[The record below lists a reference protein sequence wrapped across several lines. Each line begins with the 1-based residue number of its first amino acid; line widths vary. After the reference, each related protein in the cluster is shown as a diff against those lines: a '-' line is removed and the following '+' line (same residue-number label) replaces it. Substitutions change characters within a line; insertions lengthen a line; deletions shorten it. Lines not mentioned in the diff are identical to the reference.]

1 MRLVLQS
8 PIYILL
14 VFIIIFFPY
23 TLISGTS
30 IDSLILKVTDEN
42 AQPLIGVN
50 VISLEESFENI
61 TDVEGNVVIY
71 SNHSDA
77 IFSFSYIGYEEIR
90 LSYKSLQASGG
101 MLQMKLS
108 YYTLP
113 SITAIGRR
121 DDQLLQT
128 PQQIQIISSKDIA
141 STVPSTTADML
152 QQHGNVFVQK
162 SQLGGGS
169 PIIRGFEANRV
180 LLVVDGVR
188 MNNAIYR
195 NGHLQN
201 AITVDG
207 SILEQTEV
215 LFGPNSLMYGS
226 DALGGVIHFRTRS
239 PKLNLGNADKT
250 TLIEGQY
257 FTRYATAEQAT
268 STHFDLNV
276 GFKKWAF
283 LTSITYNDFGDLI
296 AGNMRPEQFRGFGQ
310 RNYYVTTS
318 NGLDQVVSNSNPNEQ
333 IGTAYKQL
341 DIVQKIR
348 FQPNDTYYLDVNVQL
363 STSSDIPRY
372 DQLTELINGP
382 NSFNFAE
389 WYYGPQNRQLLSTK
403 ARLLEPNIL
412 FDRGTLIGAIQRVE
426 EDRYQRKFGNSWREA
441 TLIDLNIWSFNADF
455 DKYLTNNDASK
466 LAYGFEVTHND
477 VFSEAFSHHITSG
490 EIQQDVNARYPSGG
504 SSLSAFGTYLNY
516 HWQSP
521 DTNFHFNA
529 GVRYS
534 ATALFAKFGSTGPVE
549 WPSLYQ
555 LGIRSHNDAF
565 TYAAGVHYITPQDWV
580 FKMSFGTAFRAPN
593 IDDFAK
599 VREKNGFITVPNPGL
614 KPEKS
619 VNGELTIA
627 KQLFGLQIGEKV
639 IKELQ
644 FSATGFYTRLNQ
656 AIVRSNFALPD
667 GTPYFI
673 SRGDTLFTQANVNA
687 DFANIYGVSGN
698 LRIDFSNTWQF
709 SSSFNLVKGERS
721 LKVYNDNGEMVLQE
735 MVPQDHI
742 PPIYGQTA
750 FKYRGKKLDL
760 EAVIRYNG
768 KKRAHDYAINA
779 IELDVTSECGQQV
792 VDRTGTADNLE
803 YGVIYTPDSNC
814 ESPYYG
820 VYSWTTFN
828 VYSTWRFTKLLSL
841 QVGLENITDKHYR
854 LFASGLSAPGR
865 NLILTLRGR
874 F

>member
-1 MRLVLQS
+1 MRLVFRS
-8 PIYILL
+8 PIYLLLFSTILL
-14 VFIIIFFPY
+14 PHLLFGKS
-23 TLISGTS
+23 TT
-30 IDSLILKVTDEN
+30 DSLLLRVLDEKE
-42 AQPLIGVN
+42 QPLIGVN
-50 VISLEESFENI
+50 VISIDGSFEN
-61 TDVEGNVVIY
+61 TTNVEGEVVIY
-71 SNHSDA
+71 SNHPEA
-77 IFSFSYIGYEEIR
+77 IFTFSYIGYQDLQ
-90 LSYKSLQASGG
+90 LSFHSLFGSNGV
-101 MLQMKLS
+101 LKMKLGQ
-108 YYTLP
+108 YTLP
-113 SITAIGRR
+113 SITTIGRR
-121 DDQLLQT
+121 DDQLLRT
-128 PQQIQIISSKDIA
+128 PQQIQVISSADIA

-152 QQHGNVFVQK
+152 QQHGNLFVQK

-180 LLVVDGVR
+180 LLVIDGVR

-195 NGHLQN
+195 SGHLQN

-207 SILEQTEV
+207 ALLEQTEV

-226 DALGGVIHFRTRS
+226 DALGGVIHFRSRS
-239 PKLNLGNADKT
+239 PKLNLGSSSKAA
-250 TLIEGQY
+250 LIEGHY
-257 FTRYATAEQAT
+257 YTRYATAEQST

-296 AGNMRPEQFRGFGQ
+296 AGHIRPDQFPGFAE
-310 RNYYVTTS
+310 RNYFVKTV
-318 NGLDQVVSNSNPNEQ
+318 NGIDQVVSNINPNEQ

-341 DIVQKIR
+341 DFVQKIR
-348 FQPNDTYYLDVNVQL
+348 FQPNDTYYLDVNFQL

-372 DQLTELINGP
+372 DQLTELTGIP
-382 NSFNFAE
+382 NQFNFAE

-403 ARLLEPNIL
+403 ARLLESNAL
-412 FDRGTLIGAIQRVE
+412 FDRGTLIAAIQRIE
-426 EDRYQRKFGNSWREA
+426 EDRYQRKFGNPWREA
-441 TLIDLNIWSFNADF
+441 SLIDLNIWSFNADF
-455 DKYLTNNDASK
+455 DKYLANNEASK

-477 VFSEAFSHHITSG
+477 VFSDAYANHISSG
-490 EIQQDVNARYPSGG
+490 EIHHDVNARYPSEG
-504 SSLSAFGTYLNY
+504 SALSSFGTYLNY

-529 GVRYS
+529 GARYS
-534 ATALFAKFGSTGPVE
+534 ATALYAKFGSTGPVE
-549 WPSLYQ
+549 WPAIYQ
-555 LGIRSHNDAF
+555 SGIRSHNDAF
-565 TYAAGVHYITPQDWV
+565 TYAAGVHYMTPQDWV

-619 VNGELTIA
+619 VTGELTIA
-627 KQLFGLQIGEKV
+627 KQLFGTQIGDKAINEV
-639 IKELQ
+639 Q

-667 GTPYFI
+667 GAPYFI
-673 SRGDTLFTQANVNA
+673 SRGDTLYTQANVNA

-698 LRIDFSNTWQF
+698 LRVDFSEQWQL

-721 LKVYNDNGEMVLQE
+721 LKVYDDNGNMVHQE

-768 KKRAHDYAINA
+768 KKRARDYAIND

-803 YGVIYTPDSNC
+803 YGATYTPNSNC
-814 ESPYYG
+814 ASTYYG

-828 VYSTWRFTKLLSL
+828 FYSTWRFSKFLSL

-854 LFASGLSAPGR
+854 LFASGVSAPGR
-865 NLILTLRGR
+865 NLLLTLRGK